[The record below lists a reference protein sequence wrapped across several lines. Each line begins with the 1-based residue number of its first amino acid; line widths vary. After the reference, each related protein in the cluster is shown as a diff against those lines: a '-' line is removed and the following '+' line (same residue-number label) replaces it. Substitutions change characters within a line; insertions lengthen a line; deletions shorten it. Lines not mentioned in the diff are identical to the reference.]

1 MASPTLNTSKEGFY
15 DLVVH
20 GDVAGIEGVRRALC
34 EWQDWMGHVDAGKMA
49 CLDRY
54 IGYYHP
60 YATSHDEL
68 DADLALQEEVR
79 NVARAVAMRWESC
92 VQATFPDSMPH
103 YARRDRIT
111 KTRESRS
118 SIHWNPMVSVF
129 SIIQTAKGR
138 VHQDCPGEWFVI
150 EGRSY
155 G

>member
-79 NVARAVAMRWESC
+79 NVARAVVNAVGELR
-92 VQATFPDSMPH
+92 TGNL
-103 YARRDRIT
+103 
-111 KTRESRS
+111 SRLDA
-118 SIHWNPMVSVF
+118 SIHWNPLVSVF

>member
-79 NVARAVAMRWESC
+79 NVARAVVNAVGELRTGNLSRLD
-92 VQATFPDSMPH
+92 ATLRAPRPNNEN
-103 YARRDRIT
+103 A
-111 KTRESRS
+111 
-118 SIHWNPMVSVF
+118 
-129 SIIQTAKGR
+129 
-138 VHQDCPGEWFVI
+138 
-150 EGRSY
+150 
-155 G
+155 